1 MKSTLTYLEK
11 EEAFNLMIDGDAT
24 PQMLANRYGCGVR
37 QFQKLKLNGLPKSK
51 FGVFNKRNRDP
62 NYSEVVDLTI
72 KDCDNHRAL
81 GLPLT
86 GLMIGGYAAYN
97 AEIITKDTSG
107 LYSEEV
113 KAKYANATFGKS
125 FVDSFKARYQYR
137 GLRVNGERAS
147 VNEEE
152 TEEKMLLIRKKIFK
166 SLAGPADVWNWDE
179 TGLFSRSTP
188 TETLARK
195 GDDGQVQK
203 ETN

>member
-1 MKSTLTYLEK
+1 MTRKGQKRRFISTSSSLGSIQGKMKSTLTYLEK

-86 GLMIGGYAAYN
+86 GLMIGGYTAYN

-107 LYSEEV
+107 LYSDLVFLVLLE
-113 KAKYANATFGKS
+113 
-125 FVDSFKARYQYR
+125 QY
-137 GLRVNGERAS
+137 
-147 VNEEE
+147 
-152 TEEKMLLIRKKIFK
+152 
-166 SLAGPADVWNWDE
+166 VW
-179 TGLFSRSTP
+179 T
-188 TETLARK
+188 
-195 GDDGQVQK
+195 
-203 ETN
+203 